1 MQAQEVKNF
10 LEEKIPGAQVEVE
23 GEGCNFQLNVIS
35 DELAGLSP
43 VKRQQQI
50 YAHLNPCIADGSMG
64 RARLIAGGQHLHSFQ
79 AERVELTAPPPSAV
93 LTACGLREYSWT
105 N

>member
-1 MQAQEVKNF
+1 MQAQEVKSF

-50 YAHLNPCIADGSMG
+50 YVHLNPWIADGSIHAVTMKFFSRTDWAG
-64 RARLIAGGQHLHSFQ
+64 RA
-79 AERVELTAPPPSAV
+79 
-93 LTACGLREYSWT
+93 
-105 N
+105 